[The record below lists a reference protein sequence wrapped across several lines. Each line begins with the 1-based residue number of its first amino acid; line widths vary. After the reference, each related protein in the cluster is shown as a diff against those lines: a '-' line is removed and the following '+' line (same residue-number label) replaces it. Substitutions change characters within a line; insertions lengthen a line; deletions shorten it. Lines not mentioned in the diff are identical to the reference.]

1 LGLDAT
7 GYDPSGNG
15 ARSEDLAP
23 GSSSRGSDVAE
34 RIQEK
39 LVQFIQDAIA
49 MEESVAESLTSMAE
63 ISEDPE
69 LRDQLERHVL
79 ETEEQVGRLRL
90 RLEAHGAGSSFL
102 KEIGGSFQAALRGMA
117 EIARGDRPARTARD
131 VYATEHME
139 IATYELLERV
149 AAAAGDEET
158 AEVARRSRAE
168 EEAMAAAVAASWDRI
183 VALALRDEGAP
194 L

>member
-1 LGLDAT
+1 
-7 GYDPSGNG
+7 
-15 ARSEDLAP
+15 
-23 GSSSRGSDVAE
+23 VAE

-39 LVQFIQDAIA
+39 LVRFIQDAIA

-63 ISEDPE
+63 TSGDPV
-69 LRDQLERHVL
+69 LLDLLEGHL
-79 ETEEQVGRLRL
+79 AETEGQVGRLRL
-90 RLEAHGAGSSFL
+90 RLEAHGEGSSLL
-102 KEIGGSFQAALRGMA
+102 KEIGGSFQAALKGVA
-117 EIARGDRPARTARD
+117 EMARGDRPARTARD

-158 AEVARRSRAE
+158 AQVARRNRAE

-194 L
+194 M

>member
-1 LGLDAT
+1 L
-7 GYDPSGNG
+7 
-15 ARSEDLAP
+15 
-23 GSSSRGSDVAE
+23 AE

-63 ISEDPE
+63 ISEDPG
-69 LRDQLERHVL
+69 LRDQLERHLL

-90 RLEAHGAGSSFL
+90 RLEAHGEGSSFL
-102 KEIGGSFQAALRGMA
+102 KEIGGSFQAALKGVA

-149 AAAAGDEET
+149 ATAAGDAET
-158 AEVARRSRAE
+158 AEVARRNRAE
-168 EEAMAAAVAASWDRI
+168 EQAMAAAVAASWDRI